1 MPLDRQRGA
10 DEAGEE
16 ERVYRPL
23 LFQSTGYASSELF
36 RDSYEMHSRLPT
48 STAPLLGVEATA
60 TDPKQK
66 QRHVFEPQIR
76 LETLSSRAA
85 TAVLWVTYV
94 AFLLAMALPYLQS
107 KGYLETVTRV
117 FFVLWQKS
125 DSDNCNAFW
134 CTLTRRWSYL
144 ERCARRK

>member
-1 MPLDRQRGA
+1 MRPSDQQHGA
-10 DEAGEE
+10 PAVDEDADE

-23 LFQSTGYASSELF
+23 LFQSTGYASSELS

-48 STAPLLGVEATA
+48 ASSSTAPLLGIETTA
-60 TDPKQK
+60 TDSDENQK

-85 TAVLWVTYV
+85 TAVLWVTYL

-107 KGYLETVTRV
+107 KGYLETVGSLV
-117 FFVLWQKS
+117 VESYFDYDGPFS
-125 DSDNCNAFW
+125 DSDTVCI
-134 CTLTRRWSYL
+134 SI
-144 ERCARRK
+144 